1 MSRMQV
7 LPEVLASQR
16 ESAHSPPFACSWTD
30 SGPDTAWVHLAG
42 ALDFATVSEL
52 ARTLRELGARARLI
66 VLDMRELDLID
77 FFGVHAIA
85 NASSKAREMG
95 LRLVLLRGAPDIDRM
110 FTLAGRLH
118 EVEIG
123 DPESGEPTAQA
134 LLG

>member
-1 MSRMQV
+1 
-7 LPEVLASQR
+7 
-16 ESAHSPPFACSWTD
+16 
-30 SGPDTAWVHLAG
+30 
-42 ALDFATVSEL
+42 VSEL

-123 DPESGEPTAQA
+123 DLESGEPTAQA